1 MSNSQIYSQINRRSV
16 MQTAAQ
22 TGLALAVGGAFGIGS
37 AWAKGSGPALPKVG
51 SVLRLPDLK
60 LLDASVWR
68 ASNVQQKALVVYWW
82 ASWCPFCAVQS
93 PHIEALWRTWKDK
106 GLSVLALSI
115 DAKPAAASAYIKA
128 KNYSFPA
135 AMLTSEV
142 AKSLPKPA
150 GLPVVVVLKVAAT
163 RQGSEGGEG
172 KVVFA
177 EAGEMFPEDIEGL
190 KKYI

>member
-1 MSNSQIYSQINRRSV
+1 MPRRQINRREV
-16 MQTAAQ
+16 MQSAAL
-22 TGLALAVGGAFGIGS
+22 TGLALAVGALAWG
-37 AWAKGSGPALPKVG
+37 WAKGRGPALPKVG

-60 LLDASVWR
+60 LLDGSVWS
-68 ASNVQQKALVVYWW
+68 ASNVQQKTLVVYWW

-93 PHIEALWRTWKDK
+93 PHIEALWRAWKDKEGK

-115 DAKPAAASAYIKA
+115 DTKPAAASAYMLA

-150 GLPVVVVLKVAAT
+150 GLPVLVVLKVK
-163 RQGSEGGEG
+163 GWEGQ
-172 KVVFA
+172 VVFA
-177 EAGEMFPEDIEGL
+177 EAGEMFPEAIEGL

>member
-1 MSNSQIYSQINRRSV
+1 MFKHPINRREV

-22 TGLALAVGGAFGIGS
+22 AGLALAVGGS
-37 AWAKGSGPALPKVG
+37 ASGWARDRGPALPKVG

-60 LLDASVWR
+60 LLDASTWS
-68 ASNVQQKALVVYWW
+68 ASNVQEKTLVVYWW

-93 PHIEALWRTWKDK
+93 PHIEALWRAWKDK

-115 DAKPAAASAYIKA
+115 DTKPAAASAYIKA

-150 GLPVVVVLKVAAT
+150 GLPVLVVLKVKG
-163 RQGSEGGEG
+163 REG

>member
-1 MSNSQIYSQINRRSV
+1 MLNRLLNRRQAIQSA
-16 MQTAAQ
+16 TQ
-22 TGLALAVGGAFGIGS
+22 TGLGLAVAGAWP
-37 AWAKGSGPALPKVG
+37 AWAKDHGPALPKVG

-60 LLDASVWR
+60 LLDGSDW
-68 ASNVQQKALVVYWW
+68 KAADVDGKTLVVYWW

-93 PHIEALWRTWKDK
+93 PHIEALWKAQK
-106 GLSVLALSI
+106 ANGLSVLALSI
-115 DAKPAAASAYIKA
+115 DKNPLAAANYMKA

-135 AMLTSEV
+135 GMLTPQA

-150 GLPVVVVLKVAAT
+150 GLPVVVVVKVKG
-163 RQGSEGGEG
+163 RDG

>member
-1 MSNSQIYSQINRRSV
+1 MSNSQIYSQINRREV
-16 MQTAAQ
+16 MQTAAHA
-22 TGLALAVGGAFGIGS
+22 GLALAVGGAIGIES
-37 AWAKGSGPALPKVG
+37 VWAKERGPALPKVG
-51 SVLRLPDLK
+51 SALRLPDLK
-60 LLDASVWR
+60 LLDGSTWS
-68 ASNVQQKALVVYWW
+68 ASNVQEKTLVVYWW

-93 PHIEALWRTWKDK
+93 PHIEALWRAWKDK

-115 DAKPAAASAYIKA
+115 DTKPAAASAYIKA

-150 GLPVVVVLKVAAT
+150 GLPVLVVLKVKG
-163 RQGSEGGEG
+163 REG